1 MKPRYCLAHMKTAY
15 VYAELSYCKKHQ
27 VGCVIVKENRII
39 SIGFNG
45 TPPGWENN
53 CEDENGKTRPEVY
66 HAEANAI
73 AKLAKSVES
82 GKDASLFVTTM
93 PCFDCAKLISQTGIK
108 EVFYSEPYKNT
119 EGIEFLKKCN
129 IAIHIL
135 SKNNFLKFSL
145 KKN

>member
-1 MKPRYCLAHMKTAY
+1 MKPHYCLAHMKAAY

-93 PCFDCAKLISQTGIK
+93 PCFDCAKLIAQTGIK
-108 EVFYSEPYKNT
+108 EVFYSELYKNAK
-119 EGIEFLKKCN
+119 GIEFLKKCN
-129 IAIHIL
+129 IATFDINQITEPI
-135 SKNNFLKFSL
+135 
-145 KKN
+145 